1 MTTVDH
7 IKQQIEQLTFEQRA
21 ELIAWLHGWE
31 DDEWDEQMKR
41 DAAEGK
47 LDFLLREVD
56 EAQRNGQLRDLKD
69 SL

>member
-21 ELIAWLHGWE
+21 ELIAWLHGCE
-31 DDEWDEQMKR
+31 ADEWDEQMKR

-47 LDFLLREVD
+47 LDFLLRKVD
-56 EAQRNGQLRDLKD
+56 EAQRNAQLRNLKD